1 MGYDLTKILV
11 FGASGYIGR
20 GIYTKLINKGYNCI
34 GTTKSK
40 NFAFVKINLLNQKKI
55 KKLIAKTNPTLII
68 HCANSTPNQATNFYK
83 NYKITSNILKYS
95 KKIPIIFFSSM
106 TVYNESTKRIFSEKD
121 QLSINKLKNS
131 YGYYKKKAEN
141 LILKRKLKGDVCVRI
156 PGVFGAERCSG
167 IVWHVVASLYSNK
180 DVSIKFKNENW
191 SAIYYDHLL
200 KLIWK
205 MIKSK
210 RIYQSMVVNIA
221 YKTGISVSILL
232 KQIYKKL
239 GKKMPL
245 NLKHDFKETKFSVKN
260 FETKFGK
267 IYFTFGKGLELMIR
281 NVNREF

>member
-1 MGYDLTKILV
+1 MGYDLTQILV

-20 GIYTKLINKGYNCI
+20 GIYTKLIEKNYNCV

-40 NFAFVKINLLNQKKI
+40 NLSFFKINLLNQKKI
-55 KKLIAKTNPTLII
+55 KKLIKKINPTLII
-68 HCANSTPNQATNFYK
+68 HCANSTPNQTTNFYK

-106 TVYNESTKRIFSEKD
+106 TVYNESAKKIFLEKER
-121 QLSINKLKNS
+121 LNINKLKNP
-131 YGYYKKKAEN
+131 YGYYKKKTEN
-141 LILKRKLKGDVCVRI
+141 LILKRKLKGDICVRI
-156 PGVFGAERCSG
+156 PGVFGAERYSG
-167 IVWHVVASLYSNK
+167 IVWHVLESLHTNK
-180 DVSIKFKNENW
+180 NVSINFKNENW

-205 MIKSK
+205 IIKSK
-210 RIYQSMVVNIA
+210 RIYQSMVLNIA
-221 YKTGISVSILL
+221 YKTGISVSIFL

-281 NVNREF
+281 NATIKK